1 VRTSILRQGYGKP
14 SQGLQLRGCNHL
26 TEGLIAFVPLNTGE
40 AHEGRAG
47 PGIANKTMDIGPY
60 PFSTQWQPGG
70 QTGAGGV
77 PLPVSS
83 PWGLSERFGQSND
96 EYLIYPA
103 STLYATVFPTGAQ
116 PRTMSALI
124 RRYTSESVLDEV
136 VFNYGQDAFHTTNGA
151 FFCLLYNFGNLR
163 FYDNTT
169 YVNASFVPDSHWH
182 LVSLVFPV
190 GGTVN
195 TDILFYIDGM
205 LAPPTSNTGTTTI
218 NTITEAARNDRTYAI
233 GQYNGA
239 YASGTAFDHAFHG
252 LIAGAWVWNRALSA
266 AEQNSHWQDPFQ
278 MIARPRSYV
287 TFIEVLAPP
296 PPNPPPT
303 CSIFSSPGTI
313 NPGDTSTLTW
323 TTANTPDTADIDNGI
338 GSVNPLGGTVDVTP
352 TTTTT
357 YVLTVENVDGTS
369 TCEATVIV
377 QAIPGELEGQ
387 CNNPPS
393 GRVGVDYTHTFIAT
407 GGVPAYTYT
416 IIAGILPIG
425 LTLAS
430 NGVVSGIPLLRGMY
444 FFTVQ
449 ATDSNGLISTF
460 SCNIPI
466 AC

>member
-1 VRTSILRQGYGKP
+1 
-14 SQGLQLRGCNHL
+14 
-26 TEGLIAFVPLNTGE
+26 
-40 AHEGRAG
+40 
-47 PGIANKTMDIGPY
+47 
-60 PFSTQWQPGG
+60 
-70 QTGAGGV
+70 
-77 PLPVSS
+77 
-83 PWGLSERFGQSND
+83 
-96 EYLIYPA
+96 
-103 STLYATVFPTGAQ
+103 
-116 PRTMSALI
+116 
-124 RRYTSESVLDEV
+124 
-136 VFNYGQDAFHTTNGA
+136 
-151 FFCLLYNFGNLR
+151 
-163 FYDNTT
+163 
-169 YVNASFVPDSHWH
+169 
-182 LVSLVFPV
+182 
-190 GGTVN
+190 
-195 TDILFYIDGM
+195 
-205 LAPPTSNTGTTTI
+205 
-218 NTITEAARNDRTYAI
+218 
-233 GQYNGA
+233 
-239 YASGTAFDHAFHG
+239 
-252 LIAGAWVWNRALSA
+252 
-266 AEQNSHWQDPFQ
+266 

>member
-1 VRTSILRQGYGKP
+1 MHSSIFRQGTGKP
-14 SQGLQLRGCNHL
+14 AQGLQLRGSNHL
-26 TEGLIAFVPLNTGE
+26 TNGLVAFAPFSIDAATFG
-40 AHEGRAG
+40 AAG
-47 PGIANKTMDIGPY
+47 SITNLKTLDIGPNL
-60 PFSTQWQPGG
+60 FRVQWQNY
-70 QTGAGGV
+70 
-77 PLPVSS
+77 SS
-83 PWGLSERFGQSND
+83 ITSVYEPCPWGTAVRFGR
-96 EYLIYPA
+96 
-103 STLYATVFPTGAQ
+103 STAQ
-116 PRTMSALI
+116 ADQNFWLHYTADQVLLDKMPLGTSPRTISALI
-124 RRYTSESVLDEV
+124 RADPAFDIYPQQIVNYGRYIFAPANGQYFAFLYYNNSVALFTNPYQLNALYPSDGGWHMVSV
-136 VFNYGQDAFHTTNGA
+136 VFPNSSTLNIQALIYVDGLVATS
-151 FFCLLYNFGNLR
+151 LGNTGSQTI
-163 FYDNTT
+163 DTQM
-169 YVNASFVPDSHWH
+169 
-182 LVSLVFPV
+182 
-190 GGTVN
+190 TVN
-195 TDILFYIDGM
+195 RQEWAF
-205 LAPPTSNTGTTTI
+205 
-218 NTITEAARNDRTYAI
+218 AI
-233 GQYNGA
+233 GQDNYEYAANG
-239 YASGTAFDHAFHG
+239 TQVFHG
-252 LIAGAWVWNRALSA
+252 AMAGVWVWNRALTPN
-266 AEQNSHWQDPFQ
+266 QQISHALDPFQ

-313 NPGDTSTLTW
+313 HPGDTSTLTW
-323 TTANTPDTADIDNGI
+323 TTANTPDTATIDNGI
-338 GSVNPLGGTVDVTP
+338 GSVNPLGGSVDVTP

-377 QAIPGELEGQ
+377 QEIPGELEGQ

-393 GRVGVDYTHTFIAT
+393 GRVGVDYIHTFIAT

-425 LTLAS
+425 LILAS